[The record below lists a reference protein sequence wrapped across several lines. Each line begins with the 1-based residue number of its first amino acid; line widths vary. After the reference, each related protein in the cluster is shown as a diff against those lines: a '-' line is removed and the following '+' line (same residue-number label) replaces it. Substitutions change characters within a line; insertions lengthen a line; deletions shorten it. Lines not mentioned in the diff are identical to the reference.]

1 MKDSS
6 KVRINFR
13 KHVKPIVSLIF
24 VYTILSTLF
33 IYSYCFITYENSFN
47 GMYKPS
53 RVCAISDVRIWFTD
67 TTSNNITASK
77 WFPSNAT
84 ENDNHTQNF
93 DFKEKFLHDVQE
105 IELIENFQV
114 LCFNWS
120 TAISWSLG
128 GSYKYNNL
136 NTVNLSP
143 LYDINNEIYLN
154 YTEIVTSSLIL
165 SNCSFLSYKYN
176 GTVLG
181 AYERAMEDEDYS
193 TANNLIPEAAKK
205 DEYISNK
212 PFPAVY
218 AVNVSIQRLARSLE
232 SLWYI
237 DHVDVFYDYD
247 GTRDTYG
254 QTNPSFIEKILGNW
268 GLLVISVIPIILI
281 SLFVVKIK
289 K

>member
-1 MKDSS
+1 MKTYTKYNNYLQSKKRYIIRFCLLLITFSS
-6 KVRINFR
+6 FTYGNLSSTAKINGFD
-13 KHVKPIVSLIF
+13 
-24 VYTILSTLF
+24 
-33 IYSYCFITYENSFN
+33 

-53 RVCAISDVRIWFTD
+53 RVCAISDVRIWFTN
-67 TTSNNITASK
+67 TTSNNITAIK

-93 DFKEKFLHDVQE
+93 DLKEKFLHDIQE
-105 IELIENFQV
+105 IEQIENFHV

-128 GSYKYNNL
+128 GSYHFQNYSKFHH
-136 NTVNLSP
+136 LS
-143 LYDINNEIYLN
+143 DIDNKPYLN
-154 YTEIVTSSLIL
+154 YSEIVTSSLIL

-176 GTVLG
+176 GTILS
-181 AYERAMEDEDYS
+181 AYENAMEDEDYS
-193 TANNLIPEAAKK
+193 TANNLVPEAAKK

-212 PFPAVY
+212 PIPTVY

-237 DHVDVFYDYD
+237 DHVDIFYDYD
-247 GTRDTYG
+247 GTRDTYS
-254 QTNPSFIEKILGNW
+254 QSNPSFIEKILDNW
-268 GLLVISVIPIILI
+268 GLIVISVIPITLAG
-281 SLFVVKIK
+281 LFVVKIK